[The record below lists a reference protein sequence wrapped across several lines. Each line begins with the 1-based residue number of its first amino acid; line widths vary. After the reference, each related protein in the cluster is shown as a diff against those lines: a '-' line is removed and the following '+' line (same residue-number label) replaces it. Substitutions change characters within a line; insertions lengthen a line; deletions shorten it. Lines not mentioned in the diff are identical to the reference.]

1 MFGGSYTH
9 SLDSSGRFVMPK
21 KIRFQLGEE
30 FIITKGL
37 GCLCIFTSEWAGKLE
52 KELNGL
58 GNSLALLLNPDI
70 SRLHRHFFSE
80 MVTVGTDSQSR
91 VQLTPEHRR
100 YAGIEDDVVICGCG
114 NYVELWSPGALEE
127 YKKQNDRVE
136 DLVSSGAALLA
147 TRGGQAAGEVDAGLS
162 QTGSG

>member
-9 SLDSSGRFVMPK
+9 SLDSAGRFVMPK
-21 KIRFQLGEE
+21 KIRYQLGEE

-37 GCLCIFTSEWAGKLE
+37 NCLCIFTSEWAGKLE
-52 KELNGL
+52 DELNSL
-58 GNSLALLLNPDI
+58 GNPLALLLNPDI

-80 MVTVGTDSQSR
+80 MVTAGTDSQSR

-100 YAGIEDDVVICGCG
+100 YAGIEDEVVICGCG

-147 TRGGQAAGEVDAGLS
+147 ARGGQSSGDADAGLS
-162 QTGSG
+162 QTGPG